1 MQADALPLPQPHQVS
16 LREFF
21 LLGEA
26 GSAPPSP
33 TSPCSSGG
41 TISTPPSILWA
52 MMLNDLELA
61 LAELV

>member
-26 GSAPPSP
+26 GSAPPQP
-33 TSPCSSGG
+33 DIAVLKRRDDFYT
-41 TISTPPSILWA
+41 
-52 MMLNDLELA
+52 
-61 LAELV
+61 AEHPLGDDAERLGVSAC